1 MTPCRGKH
9 FNLPFLPVTPS
20 SPSLSLEGLF
30 ELTWC
35 PSRALDSPHALPLGQ
50 QRNKNTIRCAALG
63 VEVLG
68 HCKEQFMQTLIA
80 CLFKTHFFTPILDCE
95 VNKTELSL

>member
-35 PSRALDSPHALPLGQ
+35 PSRALDSPHALLPELP
-50 QRNKNTIRCAALG
+50 RNKDTIRCAMLG
-63 VEVLG
+63 ADVPG
-68 HCKEQFMQTLIA
+68 HRQKQLTQTLIVRSYA
-80 CLFKTHFFTPILDCE
+80 LAYTDP
-95 VNKTELSL
+95 